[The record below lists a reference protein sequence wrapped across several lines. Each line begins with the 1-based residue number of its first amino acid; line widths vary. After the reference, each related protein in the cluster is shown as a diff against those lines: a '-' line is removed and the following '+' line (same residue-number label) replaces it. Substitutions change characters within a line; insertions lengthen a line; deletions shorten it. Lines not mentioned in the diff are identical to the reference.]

1 MKKLLACTTLTALA
15 ITGCATSP
23 ANTQTTS
30 ANTTADNTQQKRL
43 IATYQCDDNAS
54 VIANYQP
61 QSDRAVLSINVPSW
75 KLLNQEITMNSAVSG
90 SGMRFVNHTNPNS
103 LYEWHAK
110 GRDAILAVTIA
121 GTEHTLA
128 CRGVG
133 QSLS

>member
-1 MKKLLACTTLTALA
+1 MKKLLACSAAIALA

-23 ANTQTTS
+23 TTTQTPAVTTTDS
-30 ANTTADNTQQKRL
+30 AQQKRL
-43 IATYQCDDNAS
+43 IATYQCDENAS

-61 QSDRAVLSINVPSW
+61 DTDRAVLSINVPSW

-133 QSLS
+133 QSV